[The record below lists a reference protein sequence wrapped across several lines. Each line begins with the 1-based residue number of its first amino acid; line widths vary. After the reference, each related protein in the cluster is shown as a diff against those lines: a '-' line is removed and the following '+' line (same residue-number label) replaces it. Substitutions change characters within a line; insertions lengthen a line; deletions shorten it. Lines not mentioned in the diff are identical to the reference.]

1 VHDGTLVYTTT
12 DDVYY
17 YSNQGD
23 DAKNAAGA
31 ELLFGNLDASAGCRG
46 AGLEDV
52 GAAVG
57 GSDEGDC
64 VERSQGIS
72 VAEERDDG
80 VLATGE
86 VGRGFF
92 AASLFALLVIVVL
105 VLVLMV
111 LVVFVIIVIVVVA
124 NDSTGEERGCRS
136 VRAWRSIGI
145 VQDEF
150 AATED
155 GFGALLAVAH
165 LLALWHEGIA
175 TRASYPILY
184 VFPSSW

>member
-1 VHDGTLVYTTT
+1 LVYTTT

-17 YSNQGD
+17 HSNQGD
-23 DAKNAAGA
+23 DTKDAAGA

-52 GAAVG
+52 GATVG
-57 GSDEGDC
+57 RCDERYG
-64 VERSQGIS
+64 VERSQGVG

-86 VGRGFF
+86 VGRGFL

-105 VLVLMV
+105 VLVLVV
-111 LVVFVIIVIVVVA
+111 LVIIVVVVT
-124 NDSTGEERGCRS
+124 DDTTGEERGCRS

-155 GFGALLAVAH
+155 GFGALLAIAD
-165 LLALWHEGIA
+165 LLALWEKGVTTKA
-175 TRASYPILY
+175 CYPILY
-184 VFPSSW
+184 VFPSRW

>member
-111 LVVFVIIVIVVVA
+111 IVVVA